1 MKTYSGFNADTAQN
15 LLLDSGAYFVNFDIM
30 EDTPEG
36 ASAKLL
42 GATSGG
48 GKFEA
53 KPDIRSVKVDGV
65 KGDAKGLQILDS
77 WSVTMS
83 ANLLEF
89 KADTFKYALAAAKTS
104 ASTVGTKNYTK
115 IEAKNQ
121 IEDTDYLDNIT
132 WVGALSGSNEP
143 VIIQVFNALNTEGL
157 SINPKDSDDIVA
169 ELQFKGHYDPSSLDN
184 PPFCVYYPSRTTTE
198 ETTGA

>member
-1 MKTYSGFNADTAQN
+1 MKTYSGFNADTAKN
-15 LLLDSGAYFVNFDIM
+15 LLLDSGAYFVNFDI
-30 EDTPEG
+30 EKDTPED
-36 ASAKLL
+36 ALSKLL

-53 KPDIRSVKVDGV
+53 KPEIRSIKVDGV
-65 KGDAKGLQILDS
+65 KGDAKGLQVLDS

-89 KADTFKYALAAAKTS
+89 KADTFKYALAAAKSTP
-104 ASTVGTKNYTK
+104 ATVGTKTYSK

-121 IEDTDYLDNIT
+121 IDDEDYLDNIT
-132 WVGALSGSNEP
+132 WVGTLSGSDEP
-143 VIIQVFNALNTEGL
+143 VIIQIFNALSTEGL
-157 SINPKDSDDIVA
+157 SIEPKDSEDIVA
-169 ELQFKGHYDPSSLDN
+169 ELQFKGHYDPNALN
-184 PPFCVYYPSRTTTE
+184 TPPFAIYYPER